1 MHMQTSD
8 KPSKPKPMI
17 RLTLLIALPL
27 LLLVNSVIWSAFFLE
42 SDRQR
47 QAWISQAEADID
59 ASILTV
65 DQLRNDLY
73 GDIRLLSNSPNLLAV
88 LDDASEPRLL
98 ALTAEWEIFASIK
111 RRYDQIRWLDT
122 QGRERLRVNLTS
134 NGAIRVSEESLQD
147 KSFRYY
153 FHDAMALKP
162 GQVYA
167 SQIDLNME
175 NGVIER
181 PFKPMLRLALA
192 LSDSQGR
199 PRGLLLINV
208 LAKYLIDAV
217 VNQGSLLH
225 SRMLLLDHS
234 GYYVR
239 GFEPDQA
246 WGFMLHH
253 ADDAYHRFDKAYP
266 EVWRRMVRDGSGRVD
281 DTEGLFVYRTI
292 RYGWSEGIGHRY
304 ILVQAL
310 TARERSA
317 LTLRQ
322 RNTWLL
328 VSLLV
333 SLALAAMAFA
343 VARCRLSLQ
352 AG

>member
-1 MHMQTSD
+1 MQISD
-8 KPSKPKPMI
+8 RPSNPTLMPMI

-27 LLLVNSVIWSAFFLE
+27 LLLVNGVIWSVFALD
-42 SDRQR
+42 STRQR

-59 ASILTV
+59 ASILIV
-65 DQLRNDLY
+65 EQLRNDLF

-88 LDDASEPRLL
+88 LDDASDPRLL

-111 RRYDQIRWLDT
+111 RRYDQIRWLDAR
-122 QGRERLRVNLTS
+122 GRERLRVNLTS

-147 KSFRYY
+147 KSSRYY
-153 FHDAMALKP
+153 FHDAMALNP

-167 SQIDLNME
+167 SRIDLNME

-181 PFKPMLRLALA
+181 PFKPMLRLAMA
-192 LSDSQGR
+192 LSDSHGR
-199 PRGLLLINV
+199 PRGLLVINV

-217 VNQGSLLH
+217 VSQGSLRH
-225 SRMLLLDHS
+225 SRMLLLDRS
-234 GYYVR
+234 GYYLR
-239 GFEPDQA
+239 GFEPEQA

-281 DTEGLFVYRTI
+281 DAEGLFVYRTI
-292 RYGWSEGIGHRY
+292 RYGSSEGIGHRY

-310 TARERSA
+310 TASERSA
-317 LTLRQ
+317 LTRRQ
-322 RNTWLL
+322 RSTWRL
-328 VSLLV
+328 VSLAV

-343 VARCRLSLQ
+343 LARCRLSRQ
-352 AG
+352 TA